1 MFARRFKSKRKCND
15 PGFFVVKLTK
25 PSDMNISIRYGWLLL
40 SVLIIFG
47 TSCSKN
53 GTSHGSD
60 SGCITRVI
68 PMLTDTL
75 LSLDELDSINVLFRQ
90 NNLST
95 ANLQFYSFN
104 GYMVHDS
111 TYDGIQ
117 LQIIATQFY
126 HNLPLFSVAGDKM
139 FLFNDGQVQPPPPN
153 YWDGYDGPAPDADT
167 SGHQALSVLRSAFFE
182 RLAGYVNPGG
192 PALWP
197 DSPSHQVNYHDS
209 CLVAKLGYI
218 DAAWAPGSTISPN
231 TALIKVWKVSPL
243 SGPSVYVQD
252 NNGLSWPIALTF
264 PKNGP

>member
-1 MFARRFKSKRKCND
+1 MKTSQ
-15 PGFFVVKLTK
+15 
-25 PSDMNISIRYGWLLL
+25 RYGWLLL

-47 TSCSKN
+47 TSCAKN

-60 SGCITRVI
+60 SGCISRVI
-68 PMLTDTL
+68 PLLTDTL
-75 LSLDELDSINVLFRQ
+75 LSLDEIDSINLLFRQ
-90 NNLST
+90 NSLST
-95 ANLQFYSFN
+95 ANLQFYSFK

-117 LQIIATQFY
+117 EQIIATQFY

-139 FLFNDGQVQPPPPN
+139 FLFDNGQLQPPLPH
-153 YWDGYDGPAPDADT
+153 YWNGYDGPAPDADT

-192 PALWP
+192 PALWA
-197 DSPSHQVNYHDS
+197 DSSNQPANYHDS
-209 CLVAKLGYI
+209 CLVAILGYI

-231 TALIKVWKVSPL
+231 TALLKVWKVSPL

>member
-1 MFARRFKSKRKCND
+1 
-15 PGFFVVKLTK
+15 
-25 PSDMNISIRYGWLLL
+25 MNISIRYSWLPL

-53 GTSHGSD
+53 GTSHASD

-75 LSLDELDSINVLFRQ
+75 LSPDELDSINMLFRQ

-111 TYDGIQ
+111 TYNGIQ
-117 LQIIATQFY
+117 EQIVATQFY
-126 HNLPLFSVAGDKM
+126 HNLPLFSIAGDKL
-139 FLFNDGQVQPPPPN
+139 FLFNDGQSQPPPPN

-197 DSPSHQVNYHDS
+197 DSPNPPANYHDS

-243 SGPSVYVQD
+243 SGPSVFVQD

>member
-1 MFARRFKSKRKCND
+1 
-15 PGFFVVKLTK
+15 
-25 PSDMNISIRYGWLLL
+25 
-40 SVLIIFG
+40 
-47 TSCSKN
+47 
-53 GTSHGSD
+53 
-60 SGCITRVI
+60 
-68 PMLTDTL
+68 
-75 LSLDELDSINVLFRQ
+75 
-90 NNLST
+90 
-95 ANLQFYSFN
+95 
-104 GYMVHDS
+104 
-111 TYDGIQ
+111 
-117 LQIIATQFY
+117 
-126 HNLPLFSVAGDKM
+126 
-139 FLFNDGQVQPPPPN
+139 
-153 YWDGYDGPAPDADT
+153 
-167 SGHQALSVLRSAFFE
+167 LSVLRSAFFE